1 MNSATTRPLAI
12 MQRLIA
18 FAVLI
23 CLSCGIV
30 AAQETSTSVKAD
42 VRGGGVDDTVALV
55 QDTHKFSVS
64 VHLAGKHGKVQV
76 LTFGFGQS
84 QNALCDPPAV
94 LTVVPLSC
102 SFQDATSV
110 LSGCVESKGA
120 QGLVLTGSGECDPI
134 NLYWDHRTNRL
145 AWWRN

>member
-1 MNSATTRPLAI
+1 MPALTV

-23 CLSCGIV
+23 CLGYGIV
-30 AAQETSTSVKAD
+30 AAQETSSSVKAD
-42 VRGGGVDDTVALV
+42 IRVGGVDDTVALV
-55 QDTHKFSVS
+55 QDAHKFSVT
-64 VHLAGKHGKVQV
+64 VHLAGKHGKAQV

-84 QNALCDPPAV
+84 QDALCDPPVV

-102 SFQDATSV
+102 SYQVATSV
-110 LSGCVESKGA
+110 LPGCVESKGA
-120 QGLVLTGSGECDPI
+120 QSLVLTGSGECDPI
-134 NLYWDHRTNRL
+134 TLYWDHRTNRL